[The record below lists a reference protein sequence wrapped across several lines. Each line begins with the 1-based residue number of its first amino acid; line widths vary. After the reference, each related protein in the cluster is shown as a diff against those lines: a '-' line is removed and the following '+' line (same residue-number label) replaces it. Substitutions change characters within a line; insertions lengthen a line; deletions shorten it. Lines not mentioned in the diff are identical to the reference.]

1 MKNLVEQLSS
11 YAAYHRDSRNVA
23 THFVGI
29 PMIVVGFSALL
40 ARPSFLLAG
49 VPLSPSLLLAAATA
63 GFYLALDVRYGLVL
77 AALLG
82 LSAWAG
88 ASIAA
93 ASTGAWLVGSL
104 GLFAVGWAF
113 QFVGHHFEGKKPAFV
128 DDLMGLLQGPLFL
141 VAEASFALGRRT
153 ELRDTIEARFS
164 SMPADPDAEARV
176 A

>member
-49 VPLSPSLLLAAATA
+49 VPLSPSLLLAVATA

-104 GLFAVGWAF
+104 GLFTIGWAF

-141 VAEASFALGRRT
+141 VAEASFALGLRT
-153 ELRDTIEARFS
+153 ELRNIIEARFS
-164 SMPADPDAEARV
+164 STPTAPDAEARV